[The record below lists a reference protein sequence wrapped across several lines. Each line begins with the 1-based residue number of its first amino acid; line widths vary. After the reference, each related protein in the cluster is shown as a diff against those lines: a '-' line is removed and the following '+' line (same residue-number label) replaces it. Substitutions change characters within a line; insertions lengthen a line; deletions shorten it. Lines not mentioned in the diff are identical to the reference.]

1 MDIIIIIRS
10 NNQLHLHFL
19 FFIMSL
25 VFLIWFYFVIEKW
38 MCVEDG
44 AVTVML
50 WVFTSFSFVFAFK
63 EEKFVF

>member
-1 MDIIIIIRS
+1 
-10 NNQLHLHFL
+10 
-19 FFIMSL
+19 
-25 VFLIWFYFVIEKW
+25 

-50 WVFTSFSFVFAFK
+50 WVFPSFSFVFAFK